1 MSVSAYDEI
10 AEWYDTW
17 VGGGV
22 SGGDQYFAAVE
33 ELLGDVGGLRVCDLA
48 CGQGKA
54 ARYLAEHGANVV
66 GVDVSAKMLEIARRY
81 EAAEPRGITYVQAD
95 VERPDALAG
104 ESFDGVVCN
113 MALMDI
119 PNLEPALETVSC
131 ILRPGGWFVFSI
143 IHPCY
148 NPAPSGEQMTPRGIV
163 RTVSGYFTEG
173 YWRSDTRPGPP
184 GKVGSYHRM
193 LSTYVNALFGLGLTI
208 ERMVE
213 PRLTGHHAE
222 RRPVWTEVPG
232 ALTVR
237 CRKTWPPG
245 SAWPSPV
252 SQLALGRSRRRR

>member
-1 MSVSAYDEI
+1 MSASAYDAI

-17 VGGGV
+17 I
-22 SGGDQYFAAVE
+22 GGDSIARDPFFAAVQ
-33 ELLGDVGGLRVCDLA
+33 ELLGDIRGLRICDLA

-54 ARYLAEHGANVV
+54 TRYLADQGAHVA
-66 GVDVSAKMLEIARRY
+66 GVDVSANMLEIARRY
-81 EAAEPRGITYVQAD
+81 EASRPRGITYVQAD

-104 ESFDGVVCN
+104 EAFDGVLCT

-119 PNLEPALETVSC
+119 PHLEPALRTVSR

-148 NPAPSGEQMTPRGIV
+148 NPAPSGEQVTEQGVV

-193 LSTYVNALFGLGLTI
+193 LSTYVNALVAVGLTI
-208 ERMVE
+208 ERMAE
-213 PRLTGHHAE
+213 PRLTGPHAE
-222 RRPVWTEVPG
+222 RRPVWMEVPG
-232 ALTVR
+232 ALVVR
-237 CRKTWPPG
+237 CRAAG
-245 SAWPSPV
+245 SVASTGGI
-252 SQLALGRSRRRR
+252 A